1 MNSKICELLDIEF
14 PLVAFTHCR
23 DVVVAVSKAGGCG
36 VLGAVGMTPEQLEE
50 ELKWIDDHIDGLP
63 YGVDVLIPNKMADQ
77 NQKFD
82 AEKLTSMIPQEY
94 ADFRADILEKH
105 DIEADELRT
114 IKPAATYMAENTKAD
129 GAKALLDVAF
139 SHPIKIIANALGVPP
154 DWMVQMGKEND
165 VKVAALLGTAQHA
178 INQVKAGV
186 DILVVSGT
194 EAGGHCGSV
203 STMVLIPEVHQAIQ
217 PYGDVPILA
226 AGGIATGRQM
236 AAAMSMGAS
245 GAWCGSVWL
254 TTAESEVPPVIK
266 EKMVAA
272 TSSQTTR
279 SRSRTGKHSRQ
290 LVSEWTK
297 AWEADGAPEP
307 LPLPL
312 QPMVAEPAL
321 AKVNKLAESGHEGA
335 KKLSTYWV
343 GQGVGLM
350 NQTISASDVVQ
361 EFKETLL
368 KPMKDWPILLAINYS
383 GSEYRIDVA
392 LLNPSLSKSISVQ
405 RLIFGLNASSI

>member
-36 VLGAVGMTPEQLEE
+36 VLGAVGMSPEQLEQ
-50 ELKWIDDHIDGLP
+50 ELKWIDEHIDGKP
-63 YGVDVLIPNKMADQ
+63 YGVDVLIPNKMVDQ
-77 NQKFD
+77 SEKFD
-82 AEKLTSMIPQEY
+82 ADKLKDMIPQEY
-94 ADFRADILEKH
+94 ADFRADLLEKY
-105 DIEADELRT
+105 DIEASELRT
-114 IKPAATYMAENTKAD
+114 IDTAGSSFAANTKSD

-139 SHPIKIIANALGVPP
+139 NHPIKLIANALGVPP
-154 DWMVQMGKEND
+154 DWMLQMGKDND

-203 STMVLIPEVHQAIQ
+203 STMVLIPEVYQAIQ

-226 AGGIATGRQM
+226 AGGIVTGKQM
-236 AAAMSMGAS
+236 AGAMAMGAS

-254 TTAESEVPPVIK
+254 TTVESEVPPVTK

-272 TSSQTTR
+272 NSSQTVR

-290 LVSEWTK
+290 LVSPWTD
-297 AWEADGAPEP
+297 AWESELAPDP
-307 LPLPL
+307 LPMPL

-321 AKVNKLAESGHEGA
+321 QKVNKLAEGGHDGA
-335 KKLSTYWV
+335 KDLATYWV

-350 NQTISASDVVQ
+350 NQSISASDVVQ
-361 EFKETLL
+361 EFKE
-368 KPMKDWPILLAINYS
+368 DFAEAY
-383 GSEYRIDVA
+383 E
-392 LLNPSLSKSISVQ
+392 
-405 RLIFGLNASSI
+405 RLTGFVS

>member
-1 MNSKICELLDIEF
+1 MNSRICEMLDIEF

-23 DVVVAVSKAGGCG
+23 DVVVAVFKAGGCG
-36 VLGAVGMTPEQLEE
+36 VLGAVGMSPEQLEK
-50 ELKWIDDHIDGLP
+50 ELKWIDEHIDGKP
-63 YGVDVLIPNKMADQ
+63 YGVDVLIPNKMVGKDE
-77 NQKFD
+77 KFD
-82 AEKLTSMIPQEY
+82 ADKLAKMIPQEY
-94 ADFRADILEKH
+94 ADFRTDVLENH
-105 DIEADELRT
+105 GIDAPELRKIDT
-114 IKPAATYMAENTKAD
+114 GGSGFAQNTQSD

-139 SHPIKIIANALGVPP
+139 KHPIKIIANALGVPP
-154 DWMVQMGKEND
+154 DWMIQMGKDND
-165 VKVAALLGTAQHA
+165 CKVAALLGTAEHA

-226 AGGIATGRQM
+226 AGGIVTGKQM
-236 AAAMSMGAS
+236 AAAMAMGAS

-254 TTAESEVPPVIK
+254 TTIESEVEPVIK

-272 TSSQTTR
+272 NSSQTVR

-290 LVSEWTK
+290 LVTPWTQ
-297 AWEADGAPEP
+297 AWEAENAPEP
-307 LPLPL
+307 LPMPL

-321 AKVNKLAESGHEGA
+321 QKVNKLAAGGHEGA
-335 KKLSTYWV
+335 QDLATYWV

-350 NQTISASDVVQ
+350 NESISASDVVQ
-361 EFKETLL
+361 DFKE
-368 KPMKDWPILLAINYS
+368 DFINAY
-383 GSEYRIDVA
+383 ER
-392 LLNPSLSKSISVQ
+392 LNNFLES
-405 RLIFGLNASSI
+405 

>member
-36 VLGAVGMTPEQLEE
+36 VLGAVGMSPEQLEQ
-50 ELKWIDDHIDGLP
+50 ELKWIDDHIDGKP
-63 YGVDVLIPNKMADQ
+63 YGVDVLIPNKMVDQ
-77 NQKFD
+77 SEKFD
-82 AEKLTSMIPQEY
+82 PEKLKGMIPQEY
-94 ADFRADILEKH
+94 ADFRADVLENH
-105 DIEADELRT
+105 DIEASDLRT
-114 IKPAATYMAENTKAD
+114 IDTAGSSFAANTKSD
-129 GAKALLDVAF
+129 GAKALLEVAF
-139 SHPIKIIANALGVPP
+139 NHPIKLIANALGVPP
-154 DWMVQMGKEND
+154 DWMLEMGKEND

-203 STMVLIPEVHQAIQ
+203 STMVLIPEVYEAIQ

-226 AGGIATGRQM
+226 AGGIVTGKQM
-236 AAAMSMGAS
+236 AAAMTMGAS

-254 TTAESEVPPVIK
+254 TTVESEVPPVIK

-272 TSSQTTR
+272 NSSQTVR

-290 LVSEWTK
+290 LVSPWTE
-297 AWEADGAPEP
+297 AWESESAPEP
-307 LPLPL
+307 LPMPL

-321 AKVNKLAESGHEGA
+321 QKVAKLAEGGHDGA
-335 KKLSTYWV
+335 KDLATYWV

-350 NQTISASDVVQ
+350 NQSISASDVVQ
-361 EFKETLL
+361 EFKE
-368 KPMKDWPILLAINYS
+368 DFIGAY
-383 GSEYRIDVA
+383 E
-392 LLNPSLSKSISVQ
+392 
-405 RLIFGLNASSI
+405 RLTGFVE

>member
-1 MNSKICELLDIEF
+1 MNSKICELLEIEF

-36 VLGAVGMTPEQLEE
+36 VLGAVGMSPEQLEQ
-50 ELKWIDDHIDGLP
+50 ELKWIDDHIDGMP
-63 YGVDVLIPNKMADQ
+63 YGVDVLIPNKMVDQ
-77 NQKFD
+77 SEKFD
-82 AEKLTSMIPQEY
+82 ADKLKAMIPQEY
-94 ADFRADILEKH
+94 ADFRADVLENH
-105 DIEADELRT
+105 DIEASELRT
-114 IKPAATYMAENTKAD
+114 IDTAGSSFAANTKSD
-129 GAKALLDVAF
+129 GARALLDVAF
-139 SHPIKIIANALGVPP
+139 NHPIKLIANALGVPP
-154 DWMVQMGKEND
+154 DWMLEMGKQND

-203 STMVLIPEVHQAIQ
+203 STMVLIPEVYEAIQ
-217 PYGDVPILA
+217 PYGETPILA
-226 AGGIATGRQM
+226 AGGIVTGKQM

-254 TTAESEVPPVIK
+254 TTVESEVPSVIK

-272 TSSQTTR
+272 NSSQTTR

-290 LVSEWTK
+290 LISPWTD
-297 AWEADGAPEP
+297 AWESENAPDP
-307 LPLPL
+307 LPMPL

-321 AKVNKLAESGHEGA
+321 QKVNKLAESGHDGA
-335 KKLSTYWV
+335 KDLATYWV

-350 NQTISASDVVQ
+350 NQSISASDVVQ
-361 EFKETLL
+361 DFKE
-368 KPMKDWPILLAINYS
+368 DFVQA
-383 GSEYRIDVA
+383 SE
-392 LLNPSLSKSISVQ
+392 
-405 RLIFGLNASSI
+405 RLTGFVS

>member
-1 MNSKICELLDIEF
+1 MNSRICELLNIEF

-36 VLGAVGMTPEQLEE
+36 VLGAVGMSPDQLEK
-50 ELKWIDDHIDGLP
+50 ELKWIDEHIDGKP
-63 YGVDVLIPNKMADQ
+63 YGVDVLIPNKMVGKDE
-77 NQKFD
+77 KFD
-82 AEKLTSMIPQEY
+82 AEKLAKMIPQEY
-94 ADFRADILEKH
+94 ADFRADVLENS
-105 DIEADELRT
+105 DIEASELRT
-114 IKPAATYMAENTKAD
+114 IDTAGSGFAANTQSG

-139 SHPIKIIANALGVPP
+139 KHPISLIANALGVPP
-154 DWMVQMGKEND
+154 DWMLQMGKDND

-203 STMVLIPEVHQAIQ
+203 PTMILIPEVYEAIQ

-226 AGGIATGRQM
+226 AGGIVTGKQM
-236 AAAMSMGAS
+236 AAAMTMGAS

-254 TTAESEVPPVIK
+254 TTIESEVDPVIK
-266 EKMVAA
+266 EKMIAA
-272 TSSQTTR
+272 NSNQTVR

-290 LVSEWTK
+290 LQSTWTD
-297 AWEADGAPEP
+297 AWESEKAPEP
-307 LPLPL
+307 LPMPL

-321 AKVNKLAESGHEGA
+321 QKVNKLAASGHAGA
-335 KKLSTYWV
+335 QDLATYWV

-350 NQTISASDVVQ
+350 NQSISASDVVQ
-361 EFKETLL
+361 DFKE
-368 KPMKDWPILLAINYS
+368 DFIEAY
-383 GSEYRIDVA
+383 E
-392 LLNPSLSKSISVQ
+392 
-405 RLIFGLNASSI
+405 RLTGFFEE

>member
-36 VLGAVGMTPEQLEE
+36 VLGTVGMSPEQLEQ
-50 ELKWIDDHIDGLP
+50 ELKWIDDHIDGKP
-63 YGVDVLIPNKMADQ
+63 YGVDVLIPNKMVDQ
-77 NQKFD
+77 SEKFD
-82 AEKLTSMIPQEY
+82 PEKLKGMIPQEY
-94 ADFRADILEKH
+94 ADFRADVLENH
-105 DIEADELRT
+105 DIEASDLRT
-114 IKPAATYMAENTKAD
+114 IDTAGSSFAANTKSD

-139 SHPIKIIANALGVPP
+139 NHPIKLIANALGVPP
-154 DWMVQMGKEND
+154 DWMLEMGKEND

-203 STMVLIPEVHQAIQ
+203 STMVLIPEVYEAIQ

-226 AGGIATGRQM
+226 AGGIVTGKQM
-236 AAAMSMGAS
+236 AAAMTMGAS

-254 TTAESEVPPVIK
+254 TTVESEVPPVIK

-272 TSSQTTR
+272 NSSQTVR

-290 LVSEWTK
+290 LVSPWTE
-297 AWEADGAPEP
+297 AWESESAPEP
-307 LPLPL
+307 LPMPL

-321 AKVNKLAESGHEGA
+321 QKVAKLAEGGHDGA
-335 KKLSTYWV
+335 KDLATYWV

-350 NQTISASDVVQ
+350 NQSISASDVVQ
-361 EFKETLL
+361 EFKE
-368 KPMKDWPILLAINYS
+368 DFIGAY
-383 GSEYRIDVA
+383 E
-392 LLNPSLSKSISVQ
+392 
-405 RLIFGLNASSI
+405 RLTGFVE

>member
-1 MNSKICELLDIEF
+1 MMNSKICELLDIEF

-36 VLGAVGMTPEQLEE
+36 VLGAVGMSPEQLEK
-50 ELKWIDDHIDGLP
+50 ELKWIDDHIDGKP
-63 YGVDVLIPNKMADQ
+63 YGVDVLIPNKMVDQ
-77 NQKFD
+77 SEKFD
-82 AEKLTSMIPQEY
+82 ADKLKSMIPQEY
-94 ADFRADILEKH
+94 ADYRADILENH
-105 DIEADELRT
+105 DIEASELRT
-114 IKPAATYMAENTKAD
+114 IDTAGSSFAQNTKSD

-139 SHPIKIIANALGVPP
+139 SHPIKLIANALGVPP
-154 DWMVQMGKEND
+154 DWMLEMGKEND

-203 STMVLIPEVHQAIQ
+203 STMVLIPEVHKAIQ

-226 AGGIATGRQM
+226 AGGIVTGQQM
-236 AAAMSMGAS
+236 AAAMAMGAS

-254 TTAESEVPPVIK
+254 TTVESEVPPVIK

-272 TSSQTTR
+272 NSSQTVR

-290 LVSEWTK
+290 LVSPWTE
-297 AWEADGAPEP
+297 AWESDKAPDP
-307 LPLPL
+307 LPMPL

-321 AKVNKLAESGHEGA
+321 QKVNKLAEGGHAGA
-335 KKLSTYWV
+335 RDLSTYWV

-350 NQTISASDVVQ
+350 NASISASDVVQ
-361 EFKETLL
+361 EFKE
-368 KPMKDWPILLAINYS
+368 DF
-383 GSEYRIDVA
+383 
-392 LLNPSLSKSISVQ
+392 ISAYE
-405 RLIFGLNASSI
+405 RLTNFVS

>member
-1 MNSKICELLDIEF
+1 MMNSKICELLDIEF

-23 DVVVAVSKAGGCG
+23 DVVVAVSNEGGCG
-36 VLGAVGMTPEQLEE
+36 VLGAVGMSPEQLEK
-50 ELKWIDDHIDGLP
+50 ELKWIDEHIDGKP
-63 YGVDVLIPNKMADQ
+63 YGVDVLIPNKMVGKDD
-77 NQKFD
+77 KFD
-82 AEKLTSMIPQEY
+82 ADKLAKMIPQEY
-94 ADFRADILEKH
+94 ADFRTDVLANHGID
-105 DIEADELRT
+105 APELRKIDT
-114 IKPAATYMAENTKAD
+114 AGSSFAANTQSD

-139 SHPIKIIANALGVPP
+139 KHPIKIIANALGVPP
-154 DWMVQMGKEND
+154 DWMIQMGKDND
-165 VKVAALLGTAQHA
+165 CKVAALLGTAQHA

-226 AGGIATGRQM
+226 AGGIVTGKQM
-236 AAAMSMGAS
+236 AAAMAMGAS

-254 TTAESEVPPVIK
+254 TTIESEVDPIVK

-272 TSSQTTR
+272 NSSQTVR

-290 LVSEWTK
+290 LVTPWTQ
-297 AWEADGAPEP
+297 AWEAESAPEP
-307 LPLPL
+307 LPMPL

-321 AKVNKLAESGHEGA
+321 QKVNKLAAGGHDGA
-335 KKLSTYWV
+335 KELATYWV

-350 NQTISASDVVQ
+350 NQSISASDVVQ
-361 EFKETLL
+361 EFKE
-368 KPMKDWPILLAINYS
+368 DFVGAY
-383 GSEYRIDVA
+383 ER
-392 LLNPSLSKSISVQ
+392 LNNFVS
-405 RLIFGLNASSI
+405 

>member
-1 MNSKICELLDIEF
+1 MMNSRICEMLDIEF

-36 VLGAVGMTPEQLEE
+36 VLGAVGMSPEQLEK
-50 ELKWIDDHIDGLP
+50 ELKWIDEHIDGKP
-63 YGVDVLIPNKMADQ
+63 YGVDVLIPNKMVGK
-77 NQKFD
+77 NEKFD
-82 AEKLTSMIPQEY
+82 ADKLVKMIPQEY
-94 ADFRADILEKH
+94 ADFRTDVLENH
-105 DIEADELRT
+105 GIEAPELREIDT
-114 IKPAATYMAENTKAD
+114 GGSSFAQNTQSD

-139 SHPIKIIANALGVPP
+139 KHPIKIIANALGVPP
-154 DWMVQMGKEND
+154 DWMIQMGKDNNC
-165 VKVAALLGTAQHA
+165 KVAALLGTAEHA

-226 AGGIATGRQM
+226 AGGIVTGKQM
-236 AAAMSMGAS
+236 AAAMAMGAS

-254 TTAESEVPPVIK
+254 TTIESEVEPVIK

-272 TSSQTTR
+272 NSSQTVR

-290 LVSEWTK
+290 LVTPWTQ
-297 AWEADGAPEP
+297 AWEAESAPEP
-307 LPLPL
+307 LPMPL

-321 AKVNKLAESGHEGA
+321 QKVNKLAAGGHEGA
-335 KKLSTYWV
+335 KDLATYWV

-350 NQTISASDVVQ
+350 NQSISASDVVQ
-361 EFKETLL
+361 EFKE
-368 KPMKDWPILLAINYS
+368 DFVNAY
-383 GSEYRIDVA
+383 ER
-392 LLNPSLSKSISVQ
+392 LNNFIS
-405 RLIFGLNASSI
+405 

>member
-1 MNSKICELLDIEF
+1 MMNSKICELLDIEF

-36 VLGAVGMTPEQLEE
+36 VLGAVGMSPEQLEK
-50 ELKWIDDHIDGLP
+50 ELKWIDDHIDGKP
-63 YGVDVLIPNKMADQ
+63 YGVDVLIPNKMVDQ
-77 NQKFD
+77 SEKFD
-82 AEKLTSMIPQEY
+82 AEKLKSMIPQEY
-94 ADFRADILEKH
+94 ADYRADILENH
-105 DIEADELRT
+105 DIEASELRT
-114 IKPAATYMAENTKAD
+114 IDTAGSSFAQNTKSD

-139 SHPIKIIANALGVPP
+139 SHPIKLIANALGVPP
-154 DWMVQMGKEND
+154 DWMLEMGKEND

-203 STMVLIPEVHQAIQ
+203 STMVLIPEVHKAIQ

-226 AGGIATGRQM
+226 AGGIVTGQQM
-236 AAAMSMGAS
+236 AAAMAMGAS

-254 TTAESEVPPVIK
+254 TTVESEVPPVIK

-272 TSSQTTR
+272 NSSQTVR

-290 LVSEWTK
+290 LVSPWTE
-297 AWEADGAPEP
+297 AWESEKAPDP
-307 LPLPL
+307 LPMPL

-321 AKVNKLAESGHEGA
+321 QKVNKLAEGGHEGA
-335 KKLSTYWV
+335 RDLSTYWV

-350 NQTISASDVVQ
+350 NASISASDVVQ
-361 EFKETLL
+361 EFKE
-368 KPMKDWPILLAINYS
+368 DF
-383 GSEYRIDVA
+383 
-392 LLNPSLSKSISVQ
+392 ISAYE
-405 RLIFGLNASSI
+405 RLTNFVN

>member
-1 MNSKICELLDIEF
+1 MNSKICEMLDIEF

-36 VLGAVGMTPEQLEE
+36 VLGAVGMSPEQLEK
-50 ELKWIDDHIDGLP
+50 ELKWIDEHIDGKP
-63 YGVDVLIPNKMADQ
+63 YGVDVLIPNKMVGKDE
-77 NQKFD
+77 KFD
-82 AEKLTSMIPQEY
+82 ADKLAKMIPQEY
-94 ADFRADILEKH
+94 ADFRTDVLENH
-105 DIEADELRT
+105 GIEAPELREIDT
-114 IKPAATYMAENTKAD
+114 GGSGFAQNTQSD

-139 SHPIKIIANALGVPP
+139 KHPIKIIANALGVPP
-154 DWMVQMGKEND
+154 DWMIQMGKDND
-165 VKVAALLGTAQHA
+165 CKVAALLGTAEHA

-226 AGGIATGRQM
+226 AGGIVTGKQM
-236 AAAMSMGAS
+236 AAAMAMGAS

-254 TTAESEVPPVIK
+254 TTIESEVEPVIK

-272 TSSQTTR
+272 NSSQTVR

-290 LVSEWTK
+290 LVTPWTQ
-297 AWEADGAPEP
+297 AWEADSAPEP
-307 LPLPL
+307 LPMPL

-321 AKVNKLAESGHEGA
+321 QKVNKLAAGGHEGA
-335 KKLSTYWV
+335 KDLATYWV

-350 NQTISASDVVQ
+350 NQSISASDVVQ
-361 EFKETLL
+361 EFKE
-368 KPMKDWPILLAINYS
+368 DFINAF
-383 GSEYRIDVA
+383 ER
-392 LLNPSLSKSISVQ
+392 LNNFVS
-405 RLIFGLNASSI
+405 